1 MSDQQQLAM
10 NLLPPMSNAERA
22 LALHAG
28 EEGGPWP
35 LTAECKAVL
44 GVLIYHKGA
53 ASAIQIKEIS
63 EYTKL
68 SDRAV
73 KDAVRSLIVDFRVRI
88 AGSRQEPYGYYLV
101 MTADEA
107 RAAAA
112 PLIHEGIELFKR
124 AGILTDKV
132 FISEQQRADAHRD
145 PEGGRVTTYFGR
157 MQQNQVSQAS
167 TPVRRPNPR
176 SLNEKVSRTRFAFNR
191 CLDGRVP
198 NLRRASRGRADGRH
212 RPAVRS

>member
-1 MSDQQQLAM
+1 MAEELQHGEGAQRERLDGQSQLGLP
-10 NLLPPMSNAERA
+10 LLPPMSNAEHA
-22 LALHAG
+22 LLVLG
-28 EEGGPWP
+28 GQTGGPWP
-35 LTAECKAVL
+35 LTDECKAVL

-73 KDAVRSLIVDFRVRI
+73 KDAVRSLIVDFKVRI

-101 MTADEA
+101 MSAEEA

-132 FISEQQRADAHRD
+132 FISEQQ
-145 PEGGRVTTYFGR
+145 G
-157 MQQNQVSQAS
+157 Q
-167 TPVRRPNPR
+167 
-176 SLNEKVSRTRFAFNR
+176 TRIEIPKEVA
-191 CLDGRVP
+191 
-198 NLRRASRGRADGRH
+198 
-212 RPAVRS
+212 